1 MLPSKGEYFLPLSSA
16 QHYATLLFMMLSP
29 TFDLSFPQ
37 FADRAATGKKLCIDL
52 ERSTTEA
59 AVRKAPPIRSRKW
72 SPRNLPPATKYQ
84 RQVDLKEKK
93 NRI

>member
-29 TFDLSFPQ
+29 TFDLSFPNLL
-37 FADRAATGKKLCIDL
+37 TGPLRVKKLCIDL

-59 AVRKAPPIRSRKW
+59 AVRKPPPIRSRKW

-84 RQVDLKEKK
+84 RQVDLKKK
-93 NRI
+93 E